1 MMTANATGF
10 VFTCQLLGGS
20 LVMGRKRRLT
30 GKKALDGEGYSQSS
44 HEELIGCWIE
54 DCPQH
59 TFHVISPCNEPVELI
74 FTVSQSLY
82 YCILNLS
89 HCAERH
95 SPNHLY
101 QHMLTVLWR
110 EQSHLELSSSLGWDR
125 L

>member
-1 MMTANATGF
+1 MD
-10 VFTCQLLGGS
+10 
-20 LVMGRKRRLT
+20 RRRGLT

-59 TFHVISPCNEPVELI
+59 TLHVIPPCNESIKLKVKSAL
-74 FTVSQSLY
+74 VSLPIPLFSLPHV
-82 YCILNLS
+82 S
-89 HCAERH
+89 HKNKQKH

-101 QHMLTVLWR
+101 QHMPTVLWR

-125 L
+125 Q